1 MRSFSF
7 LALFFFNFLSS
18 QDLIFFN
25 DEETISFK
33 KNELIN
39 INDQKYQYVGAIN
52 NNTQIRLTRSKFLG
66 TENFILDTSKIE
78 TFRTHTVRFSGR
90 NALKKCFKGFKVG
103 FGFGALL
110 GVAFPFGL
118 DMDSIVEKATAGLF
132 YGSVLGIIV
141 GSTYGA
147 PIGFV
152 YGLVTRGESELHIS
166 YYYNIKFKYINQ
178 DLQQGTP
185 KQFK

>member
-1 MRSFSF
+1 MRFFPF
-7 LALFFFNFLSS
+7 LAVFFCNFLSS

-25 DEETISFK
+25 DEGTISFK
-33 KNELIN
+33 ENELIN
-39 INDQKYQYVGAIN
+39 INDQKYRYVGA
-52 NNTQIRLTRSKFLG
+52 SKFLG
-66 TENFILDTSKIE
+66 TENIILDTSKIE
-78 TFRTHTVRFSGR
+78 TFRTHTIRFSGR
-90 NALKKCFKGFKVG
+90 NALKNGLKGFKVG
-103 FGFGALL
+103 FGFSALL

-118 DMDSIVEKATAGLF
+118 NMDSIVEKATAGLF

-178 DLQQGTP
+178 DLQ
-185 KQFK
+185 

>member
-1 MRSFSF
+1 MRLFPF
-7 LALFFFNFLSS
+7 LAVFFCNFLSS

-25 DEETISFK
+25 DEGTISFK
-33 KNELIN
+33 ENELIN
-39 INDQKYQYVGAIN
+39 INDQKYRYVGAFN
-52 NNTQIRLTRSKFLG
+52 NNTQIRLTKSKFLG
-66 TENFILDTSKIE
+66 RENIILDTSKIE

-90 NALKKCFKGFKVG
+90 NALKNGLKGFKVG

-118 DMDSIVEKATAGLF
+118 NMDSIVEKATAGLF

-141 GSTYGA
+141 NSTYGA
-147 PIGFV
+147 PIGFF
-152 YGLVTRGESELHIS
+152 YGLVTPGESELHIS

-178 DLQQGTP
+178 GLQ
-185 KQFK
+185 

>member
-1 MRSFSF
+1 MRSFPF
-7 LALFFFNFLSS
+7 LAIFFFNFLSS
-18 QDLIFFN
+18 QNLILFN

-33 KNELIN
+33 RNELIN
-39 INDQKYQYVGAIN
+39 INDQKYRYVGAFN
-52 NNTQIRLTRSKFLG
+52 NNTQIRLTKSKFLG
-66 TENFILDTSKIE
+66 TENIILDTSKIE
-78 TFRTHTVRFSGR
+78 TFRTHTIRFSGR
-90 NALKKCFKGFKVG
+90 NALKNGLKGFKVG
-103 FGFGALL
+103 FGFSALL

-118 DMDSIVEKATAGLF
+118 NMDSIVEKATAGLF

-166 YYYNIKFKYINQ
+166 YYYNIKFKYVNQ
-178 DLQQGTP
+178 DLQ
-185 KQFK
+185 